1 MSPIKVLIADDSPV
15 AVDII
20 ETILSSDPEISVI
33 GKASN
38 GRDAIEKAA
47 ALRPDVITI
56 DINMPVM
63 NGLEAIRHIMA
74 YYPTPILVITSTT
87 DANIAFQ
94 SLSYGALEVVEKPEL
109 ETSMQNPAS
118 VDLIK
123 KIKLISRVKVVTHLS
138 GKQVSQ
144 PSFDSRPAIHKVIG
158 IVASTGGPRALATL
172 LSQLPKNLA
181 APIMIVQHIAEGFAP
196 GLVDWLADVSP
207 LRVHLA
213 KNDTLIENG
222 HVYVANTGSHAE
234 LTDFCRIRL
243 GDQPAVDGQ
252 RPSGNLLLESVA
264 RVAGRD
270 AVGVVLTG
278 MGNDGTRGLQAIFR
292 SGGKTIAQDESTSLI
307 FGMPKAA
314 IDLGVV
320 HYTLPLT
327 QISEQ
332 IIRLTGLKSNEW
344 MG

>member
-1 MSPIKVLIADDSPV
+1 MNPIKVLIADDSPV

-20 ETILSSDPEISVI
+20 ETILDADPEITVI
-33 GKASN
+33 GRASN
-38 GRDAIEKAA
+38 GRDAIEKVS

-74 YYPTPILVITSTT
+74 YYPTPILVITSTS
-87 DANIAFQ
+87 DANTAFQ

-109 ETSMQNPAS
+109 ESSLQNPAS

-123 KIKLISRVKVVTHLS
+123 KIKLISKVKVVTHLS
-138 GKQVSQ
+138 GKHM
-144 PSFDSRPAIHKVIG
+144 PSSAIDTMPSIHSVIG

-196 GLVDWLADVSP
+196 GLVDWLSDVSP
-207 LRVHLA
+207 LAVRLA
-213 KNDTLIENG
+213 AHDTIIENG
-222 HVYVANTGSHAE
+222 YVYIANTGSHIE
-234 LTDFCRIRL
+234 LSDHYRIRQN
-243 GDQPAVDGQ
+243 DQPAVEGQ
-252 RPSGNLLLESVA
+252 RPSGNLLLESLA
-264 RVAGRD
+264 RVAGRN

-278 MGNDGTRGLQAIFR
+278 MGNDGARGIQAVFR
-292 SGGKTIAQDESTSLI
+292 AGGKTIAQDETSSLI
-307 FGMPKAA
+307 FGMPKSA
-314 IDLGVV
+314 IDLGAV

-327 QISEQ
+327 QIAEQ
-332 IIRLTGLKSNEW
+332 IIRLTGLRSNEW
-344 MG
+344 AG

>member
-20 ETILSSDPEISVI
+20 ETILRSDPDITVI

-38 GRDAIEKAA
+38 GRDAIEKTA

-74 YYPTPILVITSTT
+74 YYPTPILVITSTS
-87 DANIAFQ
+87 DAGVAFQ
-94 SLSYGALEVVEKPEL
+94 SLSYGALELVEKPEL
-109 ETSMQNPAS
+109 EASMQNPAS

-138 GKQVSQ
+138 GKHIPPPVDQT
-144 PSFDSRPAIHKVIG
+144 PAIHKVIG
-158 IVASTGGPRALATL
+158 IAASTGGPRALATL

-207 LRVHLA
+207 LRVELA
-213 KNDTLIENG
+213 ADNTVLENG
-222 HVYVANTGSHAE
+222 HVYIANTGLHIE
-234 LTDFCRIRL
+234 LTDHYRVRL
-243 GDQPAVDGQ
+243 SGGPAVEGQ
-252 RPSGNLLLESVA
+252 RPSGNVLLQSIA
-264 RVAGRD
+264 SIAGRN
-270 AVGVVLTG
+270 AIGVILTG
-278 MGNDGTRGLQAIFR
+278 MGNDGARGIQSIYAQ
-292 SGGKTIAQDESTSLI
+292 GGKTIAQDESSSLI
-307 FGMPKAA
+307 YGMPKSAV
-314 IDLGVV
+314 DLGAV
-320 HYTLPLT
+320 HYTLPLN
-327 QISEQ
+327 QIAEQ
-332 IIRLTGLKSNEW
+332 IIRLTGLKSTEW